1 MELYV
6 TYLHTTLRDEYKL
19 SKILKFEKNN
29 KKLFKFQIVIS
40 KRKSLQKNYKMQSRG
55 MLTTVQSMICN
66 HIWLDNG

>member
-29 KKLFKFQIVIS
+29 KKLFKFQI
-40 KRKSLQKNYKMQSRG
+40 KKKYKMQSRG